1 MVALLRL
8 QSLTEGDPLF
18 QLSIMVIMP
27 KVRNMR
33 ISFSRKIKAFHAT
46 RIGKKRMENKVFMA
60 MYICGVGAFPDPK
73 RSLVTPPD
81 EEVVNRFFTNIPKT
95 RRFCKRNGRFPREPS
110 AYFELLS
117 LDAKRLQQV
126 TSLNRQNVHVLG

>member
-1 MVALLRL
+1 
-8 QSLTEGDPLF
+8 
-18 QLSIMVIMP
+18 MVIMP

-81 EEVVNRFFTNIPKT
+81 EEVVNRFLQIYQKPAAFA
-95 RRFCKRNGRFPREPS
+95 RETDGSRGSRPPFLNYSVSTPS
-110 AYFELLS
+110 VS
-117 LDAKRLQQV
+117 
-126 TSLNRQNVHVLG
+126 NRSRA